1 MARQPKRIT
10 KAPVKLTAS
19 SARQA
24 PQNIDQN
31 RNVQMRNN
39 SRLNQNRDR
48 TEDETKRIERNKTD
62 TKNKTNKTWQ
72 STTKQNKTQQ

>member
-24 PQNIDQN
+24 PQKIVQNIK
-31 RNVQMRNN
+31 VQIPNN
-39 SRLNQNRDR
+39 S
-48 TEDETKRIERNKTD
+48 T
-62 TKNKTNKTWQ
+62 
-72 STTKQNKTQQ
+72 